1 MAITKVTIEE
11 FLQLAK
17 TNLVLDVRSP
27 SEYAQARIPVA
38 KNLPLFD
45 DEQRKIIGTAY
56 KQQSK
61 QIAIKLGLDF
71 FGVKM
76 KAMVEDVDEKL
87 TVGGWQNAQDKKQKL
102 KSNLQ
107 FAKNEMQ
114 TKDGCPLPIA
124 NCVLIHCWR
133 GGMRSAGVA
142 WLLDLYGFKVYTLVG
157 GYKAYRNWVLQQ
169 FEKQYYFKI
178 IGGYT
183 GSGKTLILHE
193 LKNQHQLTIDLEGL
207 ASHKGS
213 ALGAMGQLPQPT
225 QEMFENL
232 LAEEL
237 EEKSNK
243 PDNEPQTAVDRRE
256 TTDDLQQITNEI
268 QITDGKNYELENEFL
283 NFEEP
288 TLNLQ
293 PSTLNFEPSTL
304 KCNSS
309 NLKEPLAKCLPPNAN
324 CIWLEDESN
333 RIGNLQVPLPVW
345 TQMRS
350 SKVYFFDIPFEERLN
365 YLTIEYG
372 VHKKD
377 ELVTAI
383 MRIQKRLGGLETK
396 NAINF
401 LLENNFK
408 ESFRILL
415 TYYDKHYLKGLHN
428 RDNVKELV
436 ETVVAER
443 VDAKENCNLL
453 KNL

>member
-27 SEYAQARIPVA
+27 SEFAQAHIPVA

-76 KAMVEDVDEKL
+76 KAIVEDVEEKL
-87 TVGGWQNAQDKKQKL
+87 AVGGWQNAQGKKQKA

-107 FAKNEMQ
+107 FAKNDMQ
-114 TKDGCPLPIA
+114 TKDGCPLPIT
-124 NCVLIHCWR
+124 NCVLLHCWR

-178 IGGYT
+178 IGGFT

-193 LKNQHQLTIDLEGL
+193 LKSQHQLTIDLEGL
-207 ASHKGS
+207 ANHKGS
-213 ALGAMGQLPQPT
+213 ALGAMGQLPQPS

-237 EEKSNK
+237 EDKSNK
-243 PDNEPQTAVDRRE
+243 PENEPQTADDGRE
-256 TTDDLQQITNEI
+256 TTGDLQGITNEI
-268 QITDGKNYELENEFL
+268 KITDGKNYELENEFL
-283 NFEEP
+283 ISEE
-288 TLNLQ
+288 
-293 PSTLNFEPSTL
+293 SH
-304 KCNSS
+304 
-309 NLKEPLAKCLPPNAN
+309 AKCPPPTTN

-345 TQMRS
+345 TRMRR

-365 YLTIEYG
+365 YLTEEYG

-377 ELVTAI
+377 EIVTAI

-415 TYYDKHYLKGLHN
+415 TYYDKHYLKGLYN
-428 RDNVKELV
+428 RDNVNELV
-436 ETVVAER
+436 ETVVGEG

-453 KNL
+453 KKFI